1 MRCVRCVPLTR
12 RFVPMHACA
21 VALCCCVLQ
30 VIRLPMFVPFVP
42 ALRRVQHLSG
52 ALRLLHSSL
61 TNPPPAVVTALSA
74 LLTAFK
80 LVHQA
85 LQPFTLSTT
94 AISWLQ
100 AHMKDERALLARK
113 VASICRLYSLSL
125 SELSLGVLEAQ
136 ASLRAHLSGDR
147 GSIFEGATAAAS
159 IAASL
164 QAPRGEF
171 VRPSVAPV
179 AEERESVTDADEAEV
194 ISTGQQPNLSS
205 PLHMQDDYFGDSSQ
219 SPYAVEKVA
228 AARAREMR
236 ELLHT
241 YQEFPAYTPI
251 SAGISQGNTSI
262 GSGTEFARG
271 GRGSGAMPV
280 PFCADLFA
288 PSRSP
293 LVLPRDFVPQVRAS
307 EFAALQA
314 AFQRLCVNHGSGS
327 NLSSNSTGPRVV
339 FIHGEAGLGGQEYA
353 KFVLHNLLLTNASA
367 AHASSAAAAASA
379 AAAQSAARGPGGI
392 EVAAPTRFSSSSTS
406 SLGLLSPTSPPAY
419 TQTYAQLHFSFTR
432 FGQVDFRRRKG
443 EGLLDALQRKLKRA
457 KSARNAEREAAKSIS
472 GDNEGGA
479 AITSTVSS
487 AAPLQEGYHTGPS
500 TAAAAAAAAAAASH
514 VSSSGLSGIP
524 PLEKEKLQS
533 MHRYRSDALSIV
545 KSLLSPLALHS
556 SLLIGAGEWEN
567 SAYPSTEHLW
577 QKYRAHVLDTPT
589 ILLLSNVHKN
599 DEAEIEKLIFPPS
612 DACAGADSL
621 TQNKA
626 ILIIHSRQP
635 LKAVMKRCNNHAIS
649 QQLCAMD
656 ETQSMNAFL
665 KLSEKRTALRA
676 LHRPTGLAVNHT
688 TSGFRPGHSLSPG
701 LTIRFAAL
709 MRGSIFLGKF
719 IIRQVEW
726 GHMPETIEA
735 AAGKFDGAPLMGQS
749 SREVAEWVCGC
760 MESKPSSSAA
770 WLCANFFP
778 SSQEHMAPVISWAFL
793 QMSLSAQGL
802 FVAIAYALSGVQS
815 FTWRT
820 LKAVMLH
827 YAIMQADSDMNQQAA
842 HRIHRRPLRP
852 DQLEA
857 DLRELLGRGFVE
869 LLGELDG
876 GVTGAE
882 ASTFSA
888 DDDLDEVL
896 EADEAGGADPAA
908 AAGTGSSKSSC
919 TGSPLNLPGSG
930 GAATP
935 AAFSS
940 LLHARFQVHD
950 ILKEFG
956 LSIAH
961 AATPASKKEASS
973 TVSSRDFLRVFG
985 PALHAQFVAPETAPK
1000 FKRGLQLHF
1009 VAHFSHQFQS
1019 METAFQAW
1027 WCERIAP
1034 GDEGEGA
1041 TAAAA
1046 AAAEEEDEME
1056 EGDQEPDSSAPVP
1069 YSPVSHTRRRTAT
1082 ASLSPAQ
1089 REEMQRQRAE
1099 LREQLT
1105 NTLLADEE
1113 KEFANKQELRRQSRS
1128 YSRSSTR
1135 GGDSN
1140 GAPPPTPSS
1149 RRSTLLLTS
1158 RGNNE
1163 QSALPSSSFRSLP
1176 PASPTP
1182 LIFKTVKRLHS
1193 LAEGD
1198 EHEAMGGAGGAAEA
1212 VGEEKKAETG
1222 PAAGDLTPPLRNG
1235 SPASDTSE
1243 SSSLAFSSDDS
1254 DEDDEDHALSALP
1267 LADEDD
1273 CDPEVA
1279 LTLPSRP
1286 SLSQRHS
1293 DAMANTA
1300 AAVASTAALGD
1311 LSAGGRQRT
1320 PTLDNAFMALAAVS
1334 IDEEDE
1340 ERWAPQTSSL
1350 SHIDESRASS
1360 VSEMAVATTTSDLPA
1375 MDFYVS
1381 AEFSDSSDED
1391 YEEVALRM
1399 SVVSRLSAVTHKH
1412 LPGAPRKPLTEEAKL
1427 LAAMAAADAA
1437 AEQALAE
1444 AAALAAAENARLER
1458 EQKQWETDCG
1468 DMIDHGRMA
1477 LPIRQSFC
1485 TLHRPVATTA
1495 GPMRLAQLATQVMQ
1509 AVRPVKTRPPRRVR
1523 FASAVQASTV
1533 GGRSRSGTTFASNAA
1548 HTPSFIRALQLAKL
1562 FYAFD
1567 LDFTAV
1573 LTALQYSYG
1582 CSKQN
1587 LHAVVLFAPKGLF
1600 SMRLSPYHCKASVFH
1615 YLEVCKPRY
1624 SRDWLSGLWHLNE
1637 CYKSMNLLQKARDC
1651 LEELRLIAVR
1661 QKTEGIATLIA
1672 SQIGVAAIHESQL
1685 CSGRVAKF
1693 GSWIDNDNAATLPAD
1708 SAGAGGSGGATP
1720 GGKVVGFS
1728 VSKTEAYPHSTPVF
1742 HDPTLA
1748 HSVSPSASPLA
1759 PAESFSEGLA
1769 SKSLMLP
1776 LLATPHANQARLH
1789 AILDA
1794 IIECY
1799 ERALFTLESSSMSLL
1814 SAAVEA
1820 AGEDENG
1827 DSRVHLNELGMHAF
1841 NRPLLFLL
1849 LRLSTFYTYK
1859 GAYQNALNML
1869 RRGLEIKSAEVAFR
1883 KERTRARREKN
1894 ATRPLAQ
1901 RQSVMMQ
1908 GIDGSS
1914 AASSGGGRFGGSSGG
1929 GILTSLSSLLPF
1941 SLPSS
1946 TRLIVLMLF
1955 ALGLVH
1961 FRAGD
1966 LDEALAYFERARL
1979 VQARLVA
1986 RRYRREKCER
1996 DASWGVGS
2004 DRAAKVVQLPS
2015 SPTAPLTNAEEAAT
2029 AEVDAADT
2037 AWTLSIPFLS
2047 SLATPAQAAD
2057 VMTYVRCVYML
2068 ACTHDRLA
2076 QAMQMP
2082 QPETAAATAS
2092 SSSSSSMPAPAPILT
2107 GAALASSSFHVYRAL
2122 VLRSS
2127 IVGIWHRVASG
2138 HKIVSFHS
2146 DLFKVAT
2153 GMSVLDTA

>member
-1 MRCVRCVPLTR
+1 MRMR
-12 RFVPMHACA
+12 ACA
-21 VALCCCVLQ
+21 VCVRVCQ
-30 VIRLPMFVPFVP
+30 VIRLPLFVPFVP

-52 ALRLLHSSL
+52 ALRLLLSSL
-61 TNPPPAVVTALSA
+61 TNPPPAVVTSLAGLLSC
-74 LLTAFK
+74 LK

-85 LQPFTLSTT
+85 LQPFTLQTT

-100 AHMKDERALLARK
+100 AHMKEDRALLARK
-113 VASICRLYSLSL
+113 VTSICRLYALTL
-125 SELSLGVLEAQ
+125 HELSVGVLEAQ
-136 ASLRAHLSGDR
+136 AALRAHLSGDR

-164 QAPRGEF
+164 QTPRGDF
-171 VRPSVAPV
+171 VPAVAPV
-179 AEERESVTDADEAEV
+179 DEEESATEADKAEV

-205 PLHMQDDYFGDSSQ
+205 PLSMQDDYFGDSSL

-228 AARAREMR
+228 AARAQEMR

-241 YQEFPAYTPI
+241 WQEFPPYVPI

-262 GSGTEFARG
+262 GSGADFARG

-327 NLSSNSTGPRVV
+327 NLSSNATGPRVV

-353 KFVLHNLLLTNASA
+353 KFVLRNLLLTNAA
-367 AHASSAAAAASA
+367 VAHAPSAAAAASA

-392 EVAAPTRFSSSSTS
+392 EVAAPTRFSSSSTTS
-406 SLGLLSPTSPPAY
+406 AGLLSPTSPPSY

-457 KSARNAEREAAKSIS
+457 KSARNAEREAAKSVA

-487 AAPLQEGYHTGPS
+487 AAPLQEGHHTGPS
-500 TAAAAAAAAAAASH
+500 TAAAAAAAAASH

-567 SAYPSTEHLW
+567 SAYPSTDHLW
-577 QKYRAHVLDTPT
+577 QKYRAHVLDTPS

-599 DEAEIEKLIFPPS
+599 DESEIEKLIFPP
-612 DACAGADSL
+612 AEAGVGNSL
-621 TQNKA
+621 TLNKA

-635 LKAVMKRCNNHAIS
+635 LKQLMKRCNNHAIS

-701 LTIRFAAL
+701 LSIRFAAL

-726 GHMPETIEA
+726 GHMPETIESA
-735 AAGKFDGAPLMGQS
+735 PGNGGGGGGGKFDGAPLLGQS

-770 WLCANFFP
+770 WLCDNFFP
-778 SSQEHMAPVISWAFL
+778 SSQEHMAPIVSWAFL

-827 YAIMQADSDMNQQAA
+827 YAITQADRDMDQQQAA

-876 GVTGAE
+876 GVTAAE
-882 ASTFSA
+882 TSTFSA

-896 EADEAGGADPAA
+896 EADELGAADPFAPA
-908 AAGTGSSKSSC
+908 TGDASKSSRA
-919 TGSPLNLPGSG
+919 GSPVTLPGNSA
-930 GAATP
+930 AAT
-935 AAFSS
+935 SS

-973 TVSSRDFLRVFG
+973 TVSSRDFLRVLG
-985 PALHAQFVAPETAPK
+985 PVLHAQFVAADTAPK

-1046 AAAEEEDEME
+1046 AAEEEEDEME

-1069 YSPVSHTRRRTAT
+1069 YSPPSHTRRRTAT

-1113 KEFANKQELRRQSRS
+1113 KELASKQELRRQSRS

-1140 GAPPPTPSS
+1140 GAPPTPSS

-1158 RGNNE
+1158 RSNNE

-1193 LAEGD
+1193 LAEGN
-1198 EHEAMGGAGGAAEA
+1198 EHEAAG
-1212 VGEEKKAETG
+1212 GEEKKAQDSG
-1222 PAAGDLTPPLRNG
+1222 VAAEDLTPPLRNG

-1243 SSSLAFSSDDS
+1243 SSSLAFSSDDDS
-1254 DEDDEDHALSALP
+1254 DDDEDHALSALP

-1300 AAVASTAALGD
+1300 AAAASTAALGD
-1311 LSAGGRQRT
+1311 LSAEGGRLRT

-1340 ERWAPQTSSL
+1340 ERWAPEMSSL
-1350 SHIDESRASS
+1350 SHVDESRASS
-1360 VSEMAVATTTSDLPA
+1360 VSEMAVTTTSDLPP
-1375 MDFYVS
+1375 MDVYVS

-1399 SVVSRLSAVTHKH
+1399 SIVSRLSAVTHKH
-1412 LPGAPRKPLTEEAKL
+1412 LATSPRKPLTEEAKL
-1427 LAAMAAADAA
+1427 LAAMDAADAA

-1468 DMIDHGRMA
+1468 DMIDHGRMT

-1485 TLHRPVATTA
+1485 TLHRPVASTA
-1495 GPMRLAQLATQVMQ
+1495 GPIRLAQLATQVMQ

-1523 FASAVQASTV
+1523 FASAVQVSTI

-1573 LTALQYSYG
+1573 LTALNYSHC

-1587 LHAVVLFAPKGLF
+1587 LLAVVMFAPKGLF

-1624 SRDWLSGLWHLNE
+1624 SRAWLSGLWHLGE

-1661 QKTEGIATLIA
+1661 QKTEGIATLLA

-1685 CSGRVAKF
+1685 CSGRMAKF
-1693 GSWIDNDNAATLPAD
+1693 GSWIDNDNAATLPD
-1708 SAGAGGSGGATP
+1708 SAGTGPSGGATP
-1720 GGKVVGFS
+1720 GGKTPGFS

-1742 HDPTLA
+1742 HDPALANSTL
-1748 HSVSPSASPLA
+1748 PSSSSLIST
-1759 PAESFSEGLA
+1759 ESFTEALA

-1776 LLATPHANQARLH
+1776 LLATPHANQTKLH

-1799 ERALFTLESSSMSLL
+1799 ERALVTIESSSLSLL
-1814 SAAVEA
+1814 SAAVDA

-1827 DSRVHLNELGMHAF
+1827 DSRVHLGELGMHAF

-1849 LRLSTFYTYK
+1849 LRLATFYTYK

-1883 KERTRARREKN
+1883 RERTRVRREKN

-1901 RQSVMMQ
+1901 RQSVMFQ
-1908 GIDGSS
+1908 GIGGS
-1914 AASSGGGRFGGSSGG
+1914 AAAEANPGRPGG
-1929 GILTSLSSLLPF
+1929 GILTSLASLLPF

-1966 LDEALAYFERARL
+1966 LDEALSYFERARL

-2004 DRAAKVVQLPS
+2004 DKVAKVVQVPASPS
-2015 SPTAPLTNAEEAAT
+2015 APLTVAEDAAA

-2057 VMTYVRCVYML
+2057 VMTYVRCLYMI

-2082 QPETAAATAS
+2082 AETAVAGGAAAASSSPSSSVHAPAPLLTGTAAAA
-2092 SSSSSSMPAPAPILT
+2092 
-2107 GAALASSSFHVYRAL
+2107 SSFHVYRAL

-2127 IVGIWHRVASG
+2127 IVGIWQRVASG
-2138 HKIVSFHS
+2138 HKIVSFHA
-2146 DLFKVAT
+2146 DMFKVAT